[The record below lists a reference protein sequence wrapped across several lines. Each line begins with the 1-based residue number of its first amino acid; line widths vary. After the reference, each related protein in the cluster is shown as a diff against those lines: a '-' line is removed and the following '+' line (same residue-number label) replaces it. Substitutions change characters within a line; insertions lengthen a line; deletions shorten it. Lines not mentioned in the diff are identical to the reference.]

1 MTTLTS
7 AGNLLTVDI
16 GTVPNDGTGDNL
28 RKAFNTYNESIITI
42 GNFLN
47 APTFSTVDVTGS
59 SFIQSLTAGSVAV
72 NSSLSL
78 LGNADSIST
87 TTGALIVSG
96 GVGFGG
102 NANIGGNVNIT
113 GDLVTDDI
121 IATTITLSNS
131 LSVPGTSYL
140 TGHVITG
147 DLSVGTTTQVAN
159 AEIFGNLTVHGNVTN
174 VTTSNLK
181 VEYPILRIGQL
192 VDTVADGIDAVLTS
206 SDGKDRGVEF
216 YWYDPAASS
225 QQEGFFGFDAS
236 TEEFIYIPRSSYVG
250 VGDSDVFAG
259 TPGNARFSRVYANI
273 TANGSSTFDTVT
285 VTNGVTGTLITN
297 DQPNITSVGTLTNL
311 HTAGNVTIVNGS
323 IYLDANADVYLGSS
337 TLTALAATFSGGLV
351 PLASTFQSTATSTS
365 SSTGAVKIAGGLGVG
380 ENINAAGT
388 IAAPIISGTTLTG
401 TLSTAAQPNITKVG
415 TLGNLTVASSLL
427 AGAGTFTN
435 LTVTTAINTNSITA
449 TAGIT
454 GTLQT
459 TSQPNITSVGTL
471 TSLAVTGNIT
481 AANLIGNVVG
491 ASSTVSNPA
500 QPAITSVG
508 TLTSLNVSGNVTA
521 PNFIGALTGNAS
533 TATKLQTPRAING
546 VLFDGSADITV
557 TANASTLS
565 STTLNSSVIA
575 SSLQSVGSL
584 VALNVTGTT
593 TLSGALNS
601 TSSINA
607 NTISGE
613 FTGNIGSTTPK
624 TGVFSTVTA
633 NGLIYSTANGFK
645 FPDGTIQTTAG
656 VPSTG
661 SINYS
666 TTAGSITG
674 QANSATITASSAN
687 IVNQIV
693 QRDAS
698 GNFVA
703 GTITANLTGT
713 ASNATNSSLAAK
725 ASTLAANGGNGTA
738 MTFNWLPQTGQPA
751 ALWGGNS
758 VDTTYTYN
766 PSNFYVAHSVL
777 ASTANVI
784 VNQANSATITA
795 TNANNIN
802 QIVLR
807 DVNGNFSAGTI
818 TASLAGNASTAD
830 TLSANRSN
838 WVEKNVN
845 DAVVGQLSWRNYG
858 DGHTIFDASSGFAP
872 DGTAINALNSV
883 AGWAATYPVLMGWN
897 GSLTYGVRVD
907 SAKLADAVANQKNSA
922 TITATS
928 SNTINQIV
936 LRDAAGSFSANIVTA
951 NKFSGDG
958 SLLTNVP
965 YTALAGSPSGSL
977 TIGSTNIALG
987 GTTNTLAGLASVT
1000 STSLVG
1006 NVTGNVTGHASLD
1019 LPLTGGTLTGAL
1031 TATSF
1036 SGSGAGL
1043 TGTAS
1048 SLTAG
1053 TAGTANALNPANSYS
1068 TQHIAATGT
1077 GNDYASGGVELIGDG
1092 ATNTVFPNIGF
1103 HQPGLYASSLQ
1114 LRGGSDFRFY
1124 AQGAASYANVTANIF
1139 YGTASQAQYADL
1151 AEMYVSDSQYEPG
1164 TVLVFGGTKEVTT
1177 TETFADV
1184 SVAGV
1189 VSTAPAYLMNKDQQD
1204 AVAVA
1209 LRGKVPVKVIG
1220 AVEKGDLLVTSA
1232 IAGYA
1237 RSVGKDASYPIAT
1250 FAKALESDAS
1260 EGTKVIIAVII

>member
-7 AGNLLTVDI
+7 SGNLLTVDI

-28 RKAFNTYNESIITI
+28 RKAFNTYNESIVTI
-42 GNFLN
+42 GNFLR

-72 NSSLSL
+72 NTSISL
-78 LGNADSIST
+78 LGNADSTST
-87 TTGALIVSG
+87 STGALVVFG
-96 GVGFGG
+96 GVGVGG
-102 NANIGGNVNIT
+102 NANIGGSVNIA
-113 GDLVTDDI
+113 GDLFTDDI
-121 IATTITLSNS
+121 SATTITLANS

-140 TGHVITG
+140 TGPVITG
-147 DLSVGTTTQVAN
+147 NLSVGTPTQVAD

-192 VDTVADGIDAVLTS
+192 VDTVADGVDAVLTS
-206 SDGKDRGVEF
+206 SDGKDRGIEF
-216 YWYDPAASS
+216 YWYDPAAAS
-225 QQEGFFGFDAS
+225 QQEGFFGFAAS

-273 TANGSSTFDTVT
+273 TANGSSTFDTIT
-285 VTNGVTGTLITN
+285 VNNGVTGTLMTAA
-297 DQPNITSVGTLTNL
+297 QPNITSVGTLTDL
-311 HTAGNVTIVNGS
+311 HTAGNVTIANGS
-323 IYLDANADVYLGSS
+323 IYLDANADVYLGSN

-351 PLASTFQSTATSTS
+351 PLTSTFQSTDTSTS
-365 SSTGAVKIAGGLGVG
+365 PSTGAVKIAGGLGVG

-388 IAAPIISGTTLTG
+388 ITAPTISGATLAG
-401 TLSTAAQPNITKVG
+401 TLSTASQPNITKVG
-415 TLGNLTVASSLL
+415 TLGNLTVTSSLL

-435 LTVTTAINTNSITA
+435 LTVTNAINTNSITA

-471 TSLAVTGNIT
+471 TSLTVTGNIT
-481 AANLIGNVVG
+481 AANIIGNVAG
-491 ASSTVSNPA
+491 TASTVSDPA

-508 TLTSLNVSGNVTA
+508 TLTSLTVSGNVTA
-521 PNFIGALTGNAS
+521 PNFIGELTGNAS

-565 STTLNSSVIA
+565 GITLNSSVIA

-584 VALNVTGTT
+584 VALTVTGTT
-593 TLSGALNS
+593 TLSGTLNS
-601 TSSINA
+601 TSAINA

-633 NGLIYSTANGFK
+633 NGLIYSTADGFK

-656 VPSTG
+656 VSNSGT
-661 SINYS
+661 INYA

-687 IVNQIV
+687 IANQIV

-698 GNFVA
+698 GNFAA

-738 MTFNWLPQTGQPA
+738 MTFNWLPQTGQPT
-751 ALWGGNS
+751 ALWGGNA
-758 VDTTYTYN
+758 VGTTYTYD
-766 PSNFYVAHSVL
+766 PLNFNVAHSVL

-795 TNANNIN
+795 TNANTVN

-845 DAVVGQLSWRNYG
+845 DAVVGQLSWRKYG
-858 DGHTIFDASSGFAP
+858 DGYTIFDASAGFAP
-872 DGTAINALNSV
+872 DGTAINASDSV
-883 AGWAATYPVLMGWN
+883 GSWAATYPVLMGWD

-928 SNTINQIV
+928 ANTANTIV
-936 LRDAAGSFSANIVTA
+936 LRDASGNFSA
-951 NKFSGDG
+951 
-958 SLLTNVP
+958 
-965 YTALAGSPSGSL
+965 
-977 TIGSTNIALG
+977 
-987 GTTNTLAGLASVT
+987 GTM
-1000 STSLVG
+1000 
-1006 NVTGNVTGHASLD
+1006 
-1019 LPLTGGTLTGAL
+1019 
-1031 TATSF
+1031 TAT
-1036 SGSGAGL
+1036 A
-1043 TGTAS
+1043 
-1048 SLTAG
+1048 
-1053 TAGTANALNPANSYS
+1053 
-1068 TQHIAATGT
+1068 TQAT
-1077 GNDYASGGVELIGDG
+1077 
-1092 ATNTVFPNIGF
+1092 F
-1103 HQPGLYASSLQ
+1103 
-1114 LRGGSDFRFY
+1114 
-1124 AQGAASYANVTANIF
+1124 
-1139 YGTASQAQYADL
+1139 ADL

-1164 TVLVFGGTKEVTT
+1164 TVLVFGGTNEVTT

-1189 VSTAPAYLMNKDQQD
+1189 VSTAPAYLMNKDQQN

-1237 RSVGKDASYPIAT
+1237 RSVGKDASYPVAT

-1260 EGTKVIIAVII
+1260 EGMKVITAVII

>member
-28 RKAFNTYNESIITI
+28 RKAFNTYNESIVTI

-59 SFIQSLTAGSVAV
+59 SFIQSLTAGSVEV
-72 NSSLSL
+72 NTSLSL
-78 LGNADSIST
+78 LGNADSTST
-87 TTGALIVSG
+87 TTGALVVSG

-102 NANIGGNVNIT
+102 NATIGGNVNIA
-113 GDLVTDDI
+113 GDLFTDDI
-121 IATTITLSNS
+121 TATTITLSNS

-192 VDTVADGIDAVLTS
+192 VDTVADGSDAVLTN

-216 YWYDPAASS
+216 YWYDSVASS

-236 TEEFIYIPRSSYVG
+236 TEEFIYIPRSSYIG

-259 TPGNARFSRVYANI
+259 TPGNARFARVYANI
-273 TANGSSTFDTVT
+273 TANGSSTFDTIT
-285 VTNGVTGTLITN
+285 VNNGVTGTLMTTA
-297 DQPNITSVGTLTNL
+297 QPNITSVGTITDL
-311 HTAGNVTIVNGS
+311 HTAGDVTIFNGS
-323 IYLDANADVYLGSS
+323 IYLDANADVYLGSN

-365 SSTGAVKIAGGLGVG
+365 SSTGAVKITGGLGVG

-388 IAAPIISGTTLTG
+388 ITAPTISGTTLTG
-401 TLSTAAQPNITKVG
+401 TLSTAVQPNITTVG
-415 TLGNLTVASSLL
+415 TLGNLTVTSSLL

-435 LTVTTAINTNSITA
+435 LTVTNTINTNSITA

-459 TSQPNITSVGTL
+459 TSQPNITAVGTL

-481 AANLIGNVVG
+481 AANLIGNVAG
-491 ASSTVSNPA
+491 ASSTVSNPD

-508 TLTSLNVSGNVTA
+508 TLTSLNVSGNVSA
-521 PNFIGALTGNAS
+521 PNFIGALTGNSS

-546 VLFDGSADITV
+546 VFFDGSADITV
-557 TANASTLS
+557 TASASTLS
-565 STTLNSSVIA
+565 GITLNSSVIA

-584 VALNVTGTT
+584 VALNVTGPT

-601 TSSINA
+601 TSSITA

-613 FTGNIGSTTPK
+613 VTGNIGSTTPK
-624 TGVFSTVTA
+624 TGVFSTVTS

-661 SINYS
+661 AINYS

-687 IVNQIV
+687 IANQIV

-751 ALWGGNS
+751 ALWGGNA
-758 VDTTYTYN
+758 VGTTYTYN
-766 PSNFYVAHSVL
+766 PSNFNVAHSVL

-784 VNQANSATITA
+784 
-795 TNANNIN
+795 
-802 QIVLR
+802 
-807 DVNGNFSAGTI
+807 
-818 TASLAGNASTAD
+818 
-830 TLSANRSN
+830 
-838 WVEKNVN
+838 
-845 DAVVGQLSWRNYG
+845 
-858 DGHTIFDASSGFAP
+858 
-872 DGTAINALNSV
+872 
-883 AGWAATYPVLMGWN
+883 
-897 GSLTYGVRVD
+897 
-907 SAKLADAVANQKNSA
+907 
-922 TITATS
+922 
-928 SNTINQIV
+928 
-936 LRDAAGSFSANIVTA
+936 
-951 NKFSGDG
+951 
-958 SLLTNVP
+958 
-965 YTALAGSPSGSL
+965 
-977 TIGSTNIALG
+977 
-987 GTTNTLAGLASVT
+987 
-1000 STSLVG
+1000 
-1006 NVTGNVTGHASLD
+1006 
-1019 LPLTGGTLTGAL
+1019 
-1031 TATSF
+1031 
-1036 SGSGAGL
+1036 
-1043 TGTAS
+1043 
-1048 SLTAG
+1048 
-1053 TAGTANALNPANSYS
+1053 
-1068 TQHIAATGT
+1068 
-1077 GNDYASGGVELIGDG
+1077 
-1092 ATNTVFPNIGF
+1092 
-1103 HQPGLYASSLQ
+1103 
-1114 LRGGSDFRFY
+1114 
-1124 AQGAASYANVTANIF
+1124 
-1139 YGTASQAQYADL
+1139 
-1151 AEMYVSDSQYEPG
+1151 
-1164 TVLVFGGTKEVTT
+1164 
-1177 TETFADV
+1177 
-1184 SVAGV
+1184 
-1189 VSTAPAYLMNKDQQD
+1189 
-1204 AVAVA
+1204 
-1209 LRGKVPVKVIG
+1209 
-1220 AVEKGDLLVTSA
+1220 
-1232 IAGYA
+1232 
-1237 RSVGKDASYPIAT
+1237 
-1250 FAKALESDAS
+1250 
-1260 EGTKVIIAVII
+1260 